1 MKIIYTP
8 ESIVDLQRLREF
20 ISEKNPAAAKAVST
34 RLIAGITRLK
44 TFPRMGLEVSQA
56 PDPDLIRDLILGK
69 YTVRYLIDKKIIHIL
84 KVWHHKEDE
93 GDL

>member
-8 ESIVDLQRLREF
+8 ESITDLQRLRDF
-20 ISEKNPAAAKAVST
+20 INEKNPAAAKAVAA

-69 YTVRYLIDKKIIHIL
+69 YTVRYLIEAKKIHIL